1 MKILILTM
9 LSLLPLSLWAADQ
22 QAELDRSCE
31 TVRQQTIEPLK
42 QQYIAECVD
51 KGDKSADQCQQ
62 FYRDYGEGAGSR
74 PALFYD
80 LPECVAAFD
89 YLKKNAD
96 RSTK

>member
-1 MKILILTM
+1 MKILMFTL
-9 LSLLPLSLWAADQ
+9 LSLLPLSLLAADQ
-22 QAELDRSCE
+22 QAELDRACE
-31 TVRQQTIEPLK
+31 TARQQTIAPLK

-51 KGDKSADQCQQ
+51 QGDKSVEQCQQ
-62 FYRDYGEGAGSR
+62 FYQNYGERAGKR